1 MIEGIKFF
9 SAKTNR
15 NRSIYKYIIRII
27 TYALFYWL
35 YRFIFLTAVF
45 QWDRGIL
52 SVINEKNK
60 EKEKKKI
67 TTVRKDEGKG
77 IKKKKHYTQNYG
89 IILA

>member
-1 MIEGIKFF
+1 M
-9 SAKTNR
+9 
-15 NRSIYKYIIRII
+15 
-27 TYALFYWL
+27 
-35 YRFIFLTAVF
+35 F

-60 EKEKKKI
+60 EKEKKI